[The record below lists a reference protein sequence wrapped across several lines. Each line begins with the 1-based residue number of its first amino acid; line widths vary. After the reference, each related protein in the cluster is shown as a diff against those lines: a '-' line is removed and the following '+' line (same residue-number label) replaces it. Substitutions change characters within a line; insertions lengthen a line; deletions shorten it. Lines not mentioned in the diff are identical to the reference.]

1 MTLDE
6 LNILSDD
13 EAYDAFRAVCGSS
26 RWVDSMV
33 TARPFRSEDELFE
46 VADAMWRK
54 TDAADWHEAF
64 SHHPRI
70 GERSTGWSAGEQS
83 SLSSADD
90 AARAELAEVNRM
102 YEERFGHIYIV
113 CASGKSVDEMLA
125 IAKERM
131 SNDAATELQAAADE
145 QGKIMQLRLRKLLG
159 EET

>member
-1 MTLDE
+1 LTLDE
-6 LNILSDD
+6 LNILADD
-13 EAYDAFRAVCGSS
+13 EADDALRACCGSS

-46 VADAMWRK
+46 VADVMWRK

-125 IAKERM
+125 LAKERM
-131 SNDAATELQAAADE
+131 GNDAATELQVAADE

-159 EET
+159 GDT